1 MIQLFYLTLILFT
14 INLIPVST
22 GQVYSYKEDP
32 FKQLHELLPSPN
44 SNRLASGAPGPNYWQ
59 QRADYHIKVILDD
72 ENQRLI
78 GSETI
83 NYQNNSPH
91 TLNYLWVQLDQ
102 NRFDPNSEELLIQ
115 EAPGLD
121 GMSFNRLKSQLYRQ
135 SFKGGHQIK
144 KVTDSKGEK
153 IKFSIIGTMMRIDLK
168 KSLTPKSNYVFNI
181 DWEYNI
187 IDADLNRARGGYE
200 YFKEDKN
207 YIYEIAQWFPRM
219 AAYTDYT
226 GWQNKQFLGSG
237 EFTLEF
243 GNYKVEI
250 TAPEDHI
257 VAATGELQ
265 NTNSVMSDTQL
276 DRWNKAK
283 KNGDITFIVTPE
295 EAKQNQSKKTKP
307 TKTKTWI
314 FKADNVRDFA
324 WASSRKFIWDAKYHE
339 FTKGKKAWAM
349 SFYPIEAEPL
359 WSKYSTESVAH
370 TLDVFSKFT
379 FDYPYP
385 VAISV
390 NGPVFGMEYP
400 MICFNGPRPEKD
412 GTYSESTKNA
422 LIGVVIHE
430 VGHNWFPMIV
440 NSDERQWTWMDEGIN
455 TFLQFLAQAEWQ
467 QKWSSG
473 RGKPKSITGY
483 MSSSK
488 QRPIMTN
495 SESIHQF
502 GSNAYSKPAAALN
515 VLRETV
521 MGREVFDY
529 AFKEYSR
536 RWMFKRPEP
545 ADFFRTMED
554 ASGKDLD
561 WFWRGWFYT
570 TYNVDVGIKSLKL
583 YEIDTKNPDIEKPIQ
598 KTKRDELNAK
608 DLIDIRN
615 KSLPKAVDKNK
626 KLLDFYNKYD
636 PLDVTDADRREY
648 NKWIKE
654 LDSEELKLLSLRK
667 KFYVIELENVGGL
680 VSPVILEI
688 DYKNAKS
695 ETIRIPAEI
704 WRKNNDNVRKM
715 IISDKEIVQIEVDPL
730 LETADTDRYNNFW
743 PPKTIESRFQLQKR
757 KKSKNPMQK
766 AKEEKQR
773 VEKENQKTPNSGE

>member
-1 MIQLFYLTLILFT
+1 MKDNF
-14 INLIPVST
+14 
-22 GQVYSYKEDP
+22 
-32 FKQLHELLPSPN
+32 
-44 SNRLASGAPGPNYWQ
+44 
-59 QRADYHIKVILDD
+59 
-72 ENQRLI
+72 
-78 GSETI
+78 
-83 NYQNNSPH
+83 
-91 TLNYLWVQLDQ
+91 
-102 NRFDPNSEELLIQ
+102 
-115 EAPGLD
+115 
-121 GMSFNRLKSQLYRQ
+121 
-135 SFKGGHQIK
+135 
-144 KVTDSKGEK
+144 
-153 IKFSIIGTMMRIDLK
+153 DLK
-168 KSLTPKSNYVFNI
+168 KFLKESKAIENLNPSLKAINDKESKSLKENSLKDKIREMIVNELSPSLDEAAAENLELKSFARQLFAFAKKNGAIAKYLDNTNPDKVKQLGKSKEGMEFRQTPHLHINVRKDDIYVDMVGNGI
-181 DWEYNI
+181 EKLYKD
-187 IDADLNRARGGYE
+187 
-200 YFKEDKN
+200 
-207 YIYEIAQWFPRM
+207 M
-219 AAYTDYT
+219 VS
-226 GWQNKQFLGSG
+226 QFSK
-237 EFTLEF
+237 LEF

-250 TAPEDHI
+250 TAPNDHI

-265 NTNSVMSDTQL
+265 NAKAVMSDTQIK
-276 DRWNKAK
+276 RWNEAK
-283 KNGDITFIVTPE
+283 KSGEITFIVTPE
-295 EAKQNQSKKTKP
+295 EAKKNQSKKTKS
-307 TKTKTWI
+307 TKSKTWV
-314 FKADNVRDFA
+314 FEADNVRDFA

-339 FTKGKKAWAM
+339 FSKNKKVWAM
-349 SFYPIEAEPL
+349 SFYPNEAEPL

-440 NSDERQWTWMDEGIN
+440 NSDERQWTWMDEGLT

-473 RGKPKSITGY
+473 RGKPKSITSY
-483 MSSSK
+483 MASSK

-521 MGREVFDY
+521 MGRELFDF

-570 TYNVDVGIKSLKL
+570 THNVDIGISSLRL

-598 KTKRDELNAK
+598 KNKRDELNAK
-608 DLIDIRN
+608 DLIDQRNQSISKAVDRN
-615 KSLPKAVDKNK
+615 KS
-626 KLLDFYNKYD
+626 LLDFYNKYD
-636 PLDVTDADRREY
+636 PLDITGADRRGY
-648 NKWIKE
+648 NDWIKG
-654 LDSEELKLLSLRK
+654 LDPEELKLLSLRK
-667 KFYVIELENVGGL
+667 KFYVVEFENIGGL
-680 VSPVILEI
+680 VSPIILNI
-688 DYKNAKS
+688 NYQDGKN
-695 ETIRIPAEI
+695 ERIRIPAEI
-704 WRKNNDNVRKM
+704 WRKNNDRVSKL
-715 IISDKEIVQIEVDPL
+715 IISDKEITQIELDPL
-730 LETADTDRYNNFW
+730 LETADTDRHNNFW
-743 PPKTIESRFQLQKR
+743 PPKAIESRFQIQKR

-766 AKEEKQR
+766 AKEEEDRLK
-773 VEKENQKTPNSGE
+773 KENQKSSKSDE